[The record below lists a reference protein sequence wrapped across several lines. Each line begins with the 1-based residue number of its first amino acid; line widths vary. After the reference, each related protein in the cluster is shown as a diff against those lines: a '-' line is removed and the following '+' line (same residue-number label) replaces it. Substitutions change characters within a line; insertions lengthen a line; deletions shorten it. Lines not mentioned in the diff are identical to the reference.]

1 MASPPNVNIQENS
14 EQFRPDNVTL
24 IVDWTQDNSH
34 LPFHYDIT
42 SILPQ
47 GTIARFIDDTSI
59 ELTMPYNISFNISVT
74 TSLCDRTLTSTIF
87 TLPVYTKAPSFCDV
101 PVLQPNIQAIVN
113 YSQPRI
119 AGTILSFTCLP
130 GWTLSGPSTTT
141 CRDDGQW
148 IPNPDL
154 VTCKGLFPE
163 Y

>member
-1 MASPPNVNIQENS
+1 MASPLNVNIQENS
-14 EQFRPDNVTL
+14 EQFRPVNVSL

-47 GTIARFIDDTSI
+47 ETIARFIDDTSI
-59 ELTMPYNISFNISVT
+59 ELTMPYNISYNISVT

-87 TLPVYTKAPSFCDV
+87 TLPLYAKAPSFCDA
-101 PVLQPNIQAIVN
+101 PVLQPNMQATVN

-119 AGTILSFTCLP
+119 AGTIISFTCLP
-130 GWTLSGPSTTT
+130 GQTLSGSNTTI

-148 IPNPDL
+148 IPSPDL
-154 VTCKGLFPE
+154 VKYKGVFPE